1 MKEQKK
7 DLKLF
12 LQAGQD
18 ARKASTWAKLALSV
32 STWSVV
38 QHTGPVEN
46 SAPQTCDNK
55 LRALSSSGYR
65 GR

>member
-18 ARKASTWAKLALSV
+18 AKKASTCTKLLFSV

-38 QHTGPVEN
+38 QHTGPVAN
-46 SAPQTCDNK
+46 SAPQTSVNK
-55 LRALSSSGYR
+55 LRASSSEG
-65 GR
+65 